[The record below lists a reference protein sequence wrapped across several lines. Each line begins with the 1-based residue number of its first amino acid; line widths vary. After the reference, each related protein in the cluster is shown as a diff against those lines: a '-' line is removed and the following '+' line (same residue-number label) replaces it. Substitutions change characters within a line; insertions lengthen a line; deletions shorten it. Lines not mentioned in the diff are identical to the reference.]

1 MLPSGPPRTESRV
14 WTLGSLPLC
23 WTGLGRILGAM
34 SSMEQT
40 ELSPEDFIAEAL
52 SRKEESSQTDKASSS
67 EDIVGENS
75 ASLCRRQKKE
85 EPV

>member
-1 MLPSGPPRTESRV
+1 MVPYLSVGQV
-14 WTLGSLPLC
+14 W
-23 WTGLGRILGAM
+23 GRILGAM

-52 SRKEESSQTDKASSS
+52 SREEESSQTDKASSS